1 MVNLSIENWSHPRAT
16 VGILRLR
23 HEGPRHVVRIPVEMV
38 YQGRGL
44 FGTVRGTSSR
54 RVAAGAAWP
63 TETPRSPRG
72 SPVHGSRAERASAWG
87 CSLPRPMPMSQYYD
101 LRTHPQAA
109 TGGIFNGRLDPRGSS
124 HLYLRNS
131 RDPLSHSARRPS
143 FHPRMDSL
151 GTPAWASVPERGR
164 RSPMTLGWFS
174 PPPRRSVDTTSY
186 PQISSDERTGSWP
199 PRC

>member
-23 HEGPRHVVRIPVEMV
+23 HGATRHVVRIPVEMV

-44 FGTVRGTSSR
+44 FGPARGASSR
-54 RVAAGAAWP
+54 GEAAGAAWP
-63 TETPRSPRG
+63 TATPRSPRC

-87 CSLPRPMPMSQYYD
+87 CSLPRPKPMSQCYH

-109 TGGIFNGRLDPRGSS
+109 TVGIFTGRLDPGGSS

-131 RDPLSHSARRPS
+131 RDPLSRSARRPS

-151 GTPAWASVPERGR
+151 ETPARASVPERGR
-164 RSPMTLGWFS
+164 RSPMTLGWYS
-174 PPPRRSVDTTSY
+174 PTPRRTVDTTAY
-186 PQISSDERTGSWP
+186 PQIGSDERTGRRSL
-199 PRC
+199 RR